1 MTIKYEVAGITTIKL
16 PFHHTSAELKHK
28 LEIALVQY
36 GWPELEVTEASGGR
50 FIYQEKPDGKS
61 QVEYYEVIKS

>member
-1 MTIKYEVAGITTIKL
+1 MTITYNVASTVKITL
-16 PFHHTSAELKHK
+16 PKGHTAAELRHK
-28 LEIALVQY
+28 IEIALVQH

-50 FIYQEKPDGKS
+50 FIYQEKPEGKP